1 MDSVRRAEFLA
12 KPKVKA
18 AVATIAEWTIWCP
31 TPTTSS
37 IVIVQWTW
45 RCSTVAPAPVATTPC

>member
-18 AVATIAEWTIWCP
+18 AVATIAEVLREVVAGG
-31 TPTTSS
+31 TSRRTR
-37 IVIVQWTW
+37 WPRW
-45 RCSTVAPAPVATTPC
+45 P